1 MNLKQLLT
9 AGLTAGVLLI
19 GTAPARGEIRLQSPL
34 QQWRVTSS
42 YGERVH
48 PTTGARHFHN
58 GLDLAASEGTPVY
71 PIADG
76 VVHSVGEGENEGK
89 FIVLTHED
97 EYESHYYHLS
107 EINVAEGDSVTL
119 GTAIGKSGRTGR
131 VTAAHLHFGLKKT
144 GEWVNPASHLKT
156 NMSGRWQLSL
166 RTIKSG
172 SEFQLNG
179 DGLFDVKGDM
189 KNSLIHM
196 IMLDP
201 RTEEPLFEASPK
213 PAAFVVKEETRDE
226 IVIVPADA
234 GKGVERCDIVITR
247 DGSVRAT
254 ITGTDSDGPY
264 ELRLTGSKIGNRKY

>member
-9 AGLTAGVLLI
+9 AGLAAGVLVM

-34 QQWRVTSS
+34 EQWRVTSS

-48 PTTGARHFHN
+48 PTTGERHFHN

-71 PIADG
+71 TIADG
-76 VVHSVGEGENEGK
+76 VVHAVGEGGNEGK
-89 FIVLTHED
+89 YIVLSHED

-119 GTAIGKSGRTGR
+119 GTAIGKSGQTGR
-131 VTAAHLHFGLKKT
+131 VSGPHLHFGLKKT
-144 GEWVNPASHLKT
+144 GMWVNPESHLKT
-156 NMSGRWQLSL
+156 NMSGRWSLSL

-179 DGLFDVKGDM
+179 DGLFDARGDM

-201 RTEEPLFEASPK
+201 ETKQPLFEASPK
-213 PAAFVVKEETRDE
+213 PVAFAVKEETRE
-226 IVIVPADA
+226 KIVIVPADL
-234 GKGVERCDIVITR
+234 GKNVEQCDVVITR
-247 DGSVRAT
+247 DGSIRAT
-254 ITGTDSDGPY
+254 ITGTDSDGPF
-264 ELRLTGSKIGNRKY
+264 ELRLTGSKNGNREY